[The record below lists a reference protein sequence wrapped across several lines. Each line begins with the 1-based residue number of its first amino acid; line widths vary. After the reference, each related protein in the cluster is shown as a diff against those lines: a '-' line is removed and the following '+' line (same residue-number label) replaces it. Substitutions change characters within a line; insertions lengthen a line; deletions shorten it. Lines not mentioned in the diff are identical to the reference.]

1 MNPYFPVKE
10 EYPSSS
16 YSQSDD
22 GASRMMEP
30 PQPVE
35 GLHDSGPPPFLTK
48 TFDMVDDPSTNYI
61 VSWSSGGSSFIVW
74 DPHSFSTNLLPRYF
88 KHNNFSSFV
97 RQLNTYGF
105 RKIDSDRW
113 EFANEGFV
121 RGQRDLLKSIR
132 RRKTTTSQLP
142 TSQQALGPCVE
153 VGRFG
158 LDGEVDR
165 LRRDNQVLMM
175 ELVTLRQQQLS
186 TRAYIQAIEE
196 RLQCTEKKQQQMMS
210 FLARAMQNP
219 SFLQQLMQQKERTKD
234 LEEAMSRKRMRPID
248 QRPLAVDVGESSRGS
263 DGTNPVKTKTL
274 EFGDYGYQVTELE
287 ALALEMQGYGRTRRG
302 QEESQNGHDHRE
314 SHGKELD
321 EGFWEELLNEKF
333 LEIVEIAYQEPYPL
347 KISLVTGVSNLFSS
361 SAIPFFPHFYNNF
374 TAYLSP
380 SLVRFAAVDYRTF
393 GGHRHDLVSR
403 FLIVLLKQLKM
414 DKIRSKLQ
422 ENTAMITCSK
432 RETWSVIM
440 NNHDNCTNEDIF
452 MATAIGFSLVAFQSS
467 PTFRALN

>member
-22 GASRMMEP
+22 DAPRMMEP

-61 VSWSSGGSSFIVW
+61 VSWSSGGSSFI
-74 DPHSFSTNLLPRYF
+74 
-88 KHNNFSSFV
+88 
-97 RQLNTYGF
+97 GF

-186 TRAYIQAIEE
+186 TGAYIQAIEE

-234 LEEAMSRKRMRPID
+234 LEEGMSRKRMRPID

-274 EFGDYGYQVTELE
+274 EFGNYGYQVTELE

-314 SHGKELD
+314 SHDKELD

-333 LEIVEIAYQEPYPL
+333 LEL
-347 KISLVTGVSNLFSS
+347 D
-361 SAIPFFPHFYNNF
+361 IPG
-374 TAYLSP
+374 TELA
-380 SLVRFAAVDYRTF
+380 RD
-393 GGHRHDLVSR
+393 
-403 FLIVLLKQLKM
+403 
-414 DKIRSKLQ
+414 
-422 ENTAMITCSK
+422 
-432 RETWSVIM
+432 
-440 NNHDNCTNEDIF
+440 
-452 MATAIGFSLVAFQSS
+452 
-467 PTFRALN
+467 

>member
-22 GASRMMEP
+22 DAPRMMEL

-61 VSWSSGGSSFIVW
+61 VSWSSGGSSFI
-74 DPHSFSTNLLPRYF
+74 
-88 KHNNFSSFV
+88 
-97 RQLNTYGF
+97 GF
-105 RKIDSDRW
+105 RKIDSDKW

-142 TSQQALGPCVE
+142 TSQQSLGPCVE

-165 LRRDNQVLMM
+165 LRRDNQVLTM
-175 ELVTLRQQQLS
+175 ELVKLRQQQLS

-210 FLARAMQNP
+210 FLARAIQNP

-234 LEEAMSRKRMRPID
+234 LEEAMSRKRMRPIV
-248 QRPLAVDVGESSRGS
+248 QLPLGVDVGESSRGS
-263 DGTNPVKTKTL
+263 DGTNPVKTKPL

-302 QEESQNGHDHRE
+302 QEESQNGHEHRE
-314 SHGKELD
+314 SHDKELD

-333 LEIVEIAYQEPYPL
+333 LEL
-347 KISLVTGVSNLFSS
+347 D
-361 SAIPFFPHFYNNF
+361 IPG
-374 TAYLSP
+374 TELA
-380 SLVRFAAVDYRTF
+380 RD
-393 GGHRHDLVSR
+393 
-403 FLIVLLKQLKM
+403 
-414 DKIRSKLQ
+414 
-422 ENTAMITCSK
+422 
-432 RETWSVIM
+432 
-440 NNHDNCTNEDIF
+440 
-452 MATAIGFSLVAFQSS
+452 
-467 PTFRALN
+467 

>member
-22 GASRMMEP
+22 DAPRMMEP

-165 LRRDNQVLMM
+165 LRRDNQVLTM
-175 ELVTLRQQQLS
+175 ELVKLRQQQLS

-210 FLARAMQNP
+210 FLARAIQNP

-302 QEESQNGHDHRE
+302 QEESQNGLDHRE
-314 SHGKELD
+314 SHDKELD

-333 LEIVEIAYQEPYPL
+333 LEL
-347 KISLVTGVSNLFSS
+347 D
-361 SAIPFFPHFYNNF
+361 IPG
-374 TAYLSP
+374 TELA
-380 SLVRFAAVDYRTF
+380 RD
-393 GGHRHDLVSR
+393 
-403 FLIVLLKQLKM
+403 
-414 DKIRSKLQ
+414 
-422 ENTAMITCSK
+422 
-432 RETWSVIM
+432 
-440 NNHDNCTNEDIF
+440 
-452 MATAIGFSLVAFQSS
+452 
-467 PTFRALN
+467 